1 MTIYNNIA
9 ERNGA
14 QSVKR
19 QNSLI
24 FNSSETFL
32 LRLETRCE
40 MLFQWQYSSRRRTSY
55 LILQMFLERKSY
67 ELLKPSWKVLPF
79 AASPNGCFSK
89 SPTTSSWISV
99 LISSFMSDSG
109 STSENLKKWKSKQLK
124 EFLNPCGESDNLD
137 FTKNG
142 WAKRSF
148 SSKSLMFR
156 FLTPSWVSLRS
167 IIFSDIQVD
176 NVLFTFPARVKL
188 EKTYLLMCFSMLNIN
203 ISPLVFFFFVHFSI
217 TWQITNW
224 RKNWI
229 GCKLEL
235 AKYRILENLQI
246 ILKKCSNSNTSL
258 FSATNSIN

>member
-67 ELLKPSWKVLPF
+67 ELLKPAWKVLPF

-148 SSKSLMFR
+148 ASKSLMFR

-176 NVLFTFPARVKL
+176 NVLFT
-188 EKTYLLMCFSMLNIN
+188 
-203 ISPLVFFFFVHFSI
+203 SPQGLS
-217 TWQITNW
+217 
-224 RKNWI
+224 
-229 GCKLEL
+229 
-235 AKYRILENLQI
+235 
-246 ILKKCSNSNTSL
+246 LKKHIYWCALACSTSISRRSFSSSL
-258 FSATNSIN
+258 FISQLRGKLQTSERTESDASSSLQNSGF